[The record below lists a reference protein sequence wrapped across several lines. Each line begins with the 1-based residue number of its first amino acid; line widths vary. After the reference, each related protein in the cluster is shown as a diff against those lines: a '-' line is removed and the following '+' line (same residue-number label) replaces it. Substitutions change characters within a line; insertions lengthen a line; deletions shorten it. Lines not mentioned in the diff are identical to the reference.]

1 VRVLGVDPGLGRTGV
16 ALVEGHPGSLQL
28 VHAECIETGP
38 EEADGPRLLELSR
51 LLAQSAG
58 SLHPDVAAV
67 ERLFFSTNRQTAM
80 RVSQARGV
88 ILCTLAAAGIP
99 IAEYTPNEI
108 KESVAGYGG
117 ATKRQVLRMC
127 GALLG
132 VDQIPGPDD
141 TADACAAAI
150 CHHHRAGLGPQVT
163 VTGTASRVSPA
174 LELAI
179 AVARERAGGA
189 ATASRPAPRAR
200 PATTP
205 AGRR

>member
-1 VRVLGVDPGLGRTGV
+1 MRVLGVDPGLGRTGV
-16 ALVEGHPGSLQL
+16 ALVEGHPGSLRL
-28 VHAECIETGP
+28 VHAECIETGA
-38 EEADGPRLLELSR
+38 EAADGPRLLELSR

-99 IAEYTPNEI
+99 VAEYTPNEI
-108 KESVAGYGG
+108 KESIAGYGG

-127 GALLG
+127 EAMLG
-132 VDQIPGPDD
+132 VEQIPGPDD

-150 CHHHRAGLGPQVT
+150 CHHHRAGLQPPVASAP
-163 VTGTASRVSPA
+163 ASRVSPA

-179 AVARERAGGA
+179 AAARERTGGA
-189 ATASRPAPRAR
+189 GAASRPARRAR
-200 PATTP
+200 AATTP
-205 AGRR
+205 AGPR

>member
-16 ALVEGHPGSLQL
+16 ALVEGHPGSLRL
-28 VHAECIETGP
+28 IHAECIETGA
-38 EEADGPRLLELSR
+38 EDADGPRLLELSR
-51 LLAQSAG
+51 RLAQSAG

-108 KESVAGYGG
+108 KESIAGYGG

-132 VDQIPGPDD
+132 VEEIPGPDD

-150 CHHHRAGLGPQVT
+150 CHHHRAGLQPQVAPAP
-163 VTGTASRVSPA
+163 ASRVSPA

-179 AVARERAGGA
+179 AAARERSGGA
-189 ATASRPAPRAR
+189 PTRRPGPRAG
-200 PATTP
+200 AGTTP

>member
-16 ALVEGHPGSLQL
+16 ALVEGHPGSLRL
-28 VHAECIETGP
+28 VHAACIETGA
-38 EEADGPRLLELSR
+38 EDADGPRLLELSR
-51 LLAQSAG
+51 TLAQSAA

-99 IAEYTPNEI
+99 VAEYTPNEI
-108 KESVAGYGG
+108 KESIAGYGG

-127 GALLG
+127 EAMLG
-132 VDQIPGPDD
+132 VEQIPGPDD

-150 CHHHRAGLGPQVT
+150 CHHHRAGLRAPAASAPG
-163 VTGTASRVSPA
+163 SRVSPA

-179 AVARERAGGA
+179 AAARERAGGA
-189 ATASRPAPRAR
+189 GPASRPAPRAR
-200 PATTP
+200 PATASGGP
-205 AGRR
+205 R

>member
-1 VRVLGVDPGLGRTGV
+1 MRVLGVDPGLGRTGV
-16 ALVEGHPGSLQL
+16 ALVEGRAGSLRL
-28 VHAECIETGP
+28 EHAECIETGA

-51 LLAQSAG
+51 LLARSAEA
-58 SLHPDVAAV
+58 LRPDVAVV

-88 ILCTLAAAGIP
+88 ILCTLAAAGIQ

-127 GALLG
+127 GSLLG
-132 VDQIPGPDD
+132 VERIPGPDD

-150 CHHHRAGLGPQVT
+150 CHHHRAGLQPQVAPAP
-163 VTGTASRVSPA
+163 ASRVSPA

-179 AVARERAGGA
+179 AAARERSGGSV
-189 ATASRPAPRAR
+189 TASRPGTRAR
-200 PATTP
+200 AGTTP

>member
-1 VRVLGVDPGLGRTGV
+1 
-16 ALVEGHPGSLQL
+16 
-28 VHAECIETGP
+28 
-38 EEADGPRLLELSR
+38 
-51 LLAQSAG
+51 
-58 SLHPDVAAV
+58 VAAV

-117 ATKRQVLRMC
+117 ATKRQVLKMC
-127 GALLG
+127 EAMLG
-132 VDQIPGPDD
+132 VKQIPGPDD

-150 CHHHRAGLGPQVT
+150 CHHHRAGLQPHVAPAP
-163 VTGTASRVSPA
+163 ASRVSPA

-179 AVARERAGGA
+179 AAARERAGG

-200 PATTP
+200 AGTTAP

>member
-1 VRVLGVDPGLGRTGV
+1 MRVLGVDPGLGRTGV
-16 ALVEGHPGSLQL
+16 ALVEGRPGSLRL
-28 VHAECIETGP
+28 IHAECIETGV

-108 KESVAGYGG
+108 KESIAGYGG

-127 GALLG
+127 GAMLG
-132 VDQIPGPDD
+132 VERIPGPDD

-150 CHHHRAGLGPQVT
+150 CHHHRAGLRPRVAAAPVSG
-163 VTGTASRVSPA
+163 VSPA
-174 LELAI
+174 LELA
-179 AVARERAGGA
+179 
-189 ATASRPAPRAR
+189 
-200 PATTP
+200 
-205 AGRR
+205 

>member
-1 VRVLGVDPGLGRTGV
+1 LI
-16 ALVEGHPGSLQL
+16 
-28 VHAECIETGP
+28 HAECIETGA
-38 EEADGPRLLELSR
+38 EDADGPRLLELSH
-51 LLAQSAG
+51 LLAQAAG

-108 KESVAGYGG
+108 KESIAGYGG

-132 VDQIPGPDD
+132 VEQIPGPDD

-150 CHHHRAGLGPQVT
+150 CHHHRAGLQPQVAPAPT
-163 VTGTASRVSPA
+163 SRVSPA

-179 AVARERAGGA
+179 AAARERTGGA
-189 ATASRPAPRAR
+189 PTRRPTPRAG
-200 PATTP
+200 AGTP
-205 AGRR
+205 VGRR

>member
-16 ALVEGHPGSLQL
+16 ALVEGHPGSLRL
-28 VHAECIETGP
+28 VHAECIETGA
-38 EEADGPRLLELSR
+38 EEADGPRLLTLSR
-51 LLAQSAG
+51 LLSQLAVS
-58 SLHPDVAAV
+58 HNPDVAAV

-88 ILCTLAAAGIP
+88 ILCTLAAAGVP

-108 KESVAGYGG
+108 KESIAGYGG

-132 VDQIPGPDD
+132 VEQIPGPDD

-150 CHHHRAGLGPQVT
+150 CHHHRAGLVPHLAT
-163 VTGTASRVSPA
+163 APASRVSPA

-179 AVARERAGGA
+179 AAARERSGGTA
-189 ATASRPAPRAR
+189 PASRPSARAKA
-200 PATTP
+200 ATTQ

>member
-16 ALVEGHPGSLQL
+16 ALVEGRAGSLRL
-28 VHAECIETGP
+28 EHAECIETGA

-51 LLAQSAG
+51 LLARSAEA
-58 SLHPDVAAV
+58 LRPDVAVV

-88 ILCTLAAAGIP
+88 ILCTLAAAGIQ

-127 GALLG
+127 GSLLG
-132 VDQIPGPDD
+132 VERIPGPDD
-141 TADACAAAI
+141 TADACATAI
-150 CHHHRAGLGPQVT
+150 CHHHRAALRPR
-163 VTGTASRVSPA
+163 TAGVAPSARMSTA
-174 LELAI
+174 LETAI
-179 AVARERAGGA
+179 AAARERGA
-189 ATASRPAPRAR
+189 SPGPAPRAGVR
-200 PATTP
+200 ASAP
-205 AGRR
+205 AGAGPP

>member
-1 VRVLGVDPGLGRTGV
+1 MRVLGVDPGLGRTGV
-16 ALVEGHPGSLQL
+16 ALVEGHPGSLKL
-28 VHAECIETGP
+28 LHAECIETGA
-38 EEADGPRLLELSR
+38 EDADGPRLLELSR
-51 LLAQSAG
+51 LLARSAG

-127 GALLG
+127 EAMLD
-132 VDQIPGPDD
+132 VEQIPGPDD

-150 CHHHRAGLGPQVT
+150 CHHHRAGLQPHV
-163 VTGTASRVSPA
+163 VPAPASRVSPA

-179 AVARERAGGA
+179 AAARERAGGV
-189 ATASRPAPRAR
+189 TASRPAPRAR
-200 PATTP
+200 AGTTAP
-205 AGRR
+205 AGHR

>member
-1 VRVLGVDPGLGRTGV
+1 MRVLGVDPGLGRTGV
-16 ALVEGHPGSLQL
+16 ALVEGHQGSLRL
-28 VHAECIETGP
+28 LHAECIETGA

-127 GALLG
+127 EAMLG
-132 VDQIPGPDD
+132 VDQILGPDD

-150 CHHHRAGLGPQVT
+150 CHHHRAGLQPRAAPAP
-163 VTGTASRVSPA
+163 ASRVSPA

-179 AVARERAGGA
+179 AAARERAGGV
-189 ATASRPAPRAR
+189 TASRPAPRPSAG
-200 PATTP
+200 TTAP

>member
-16 ALVEGHPGSLQL
+16 ALIEGHPGSLRL
-28 VHAECIETGP
+28 VHAECIETGA
-38 EEADGPRLLELSR
+38 EDADGPRLLELSR

-127 GALLG
+127 GAMLG
-132 VDQIPGPDD
+132 VEEIPGPDD

-150 CHHHRAGLGPQVT
+150 CHHHRAGLQPHVAT
-163 VTGTASRVSPA
+163 APASRVTPA

-179 AVARERAGGA
+179 AAARERAGGA
-189 ATASRPAPRAR
+189 APASRRAPRAKA
-200 PATTP
+200 ATTP
-205 AGRR
+205 GGRR

>member
-1 VRVLGVDPGLGRTGV
+1 
-16 ALVEGHPGSLQL
+16 
-28 VHAECIETGP
+28 
-38 EEADGPRLLELSR
+38 
-51 LLAQSAG
+51 
-58 SLHPDVAAV
+58 V

-108 KESVAGYGG
+108 KESIAGYGG

-132 VDQIPGPDD
+132 VEEIPGPDD

-150 CHHHRAGLGPQVT
+150 CHHHRAGLQPQVAPAP
-163 VTGTASRVSPA
+163 VSRVSPA

-179 AVARERAGGA
+179 AAARERSGGGP
-189 ATASRPAPRAR
+189 TRRPAPRAG
-200 PATTP
+200 AGTTP
-205 AGRR
+205 AGLR

>member
-1 VRVLGVDPGLGRTGV
+1 MRVLGVDPGLGRTGV
-16 ALVEGHPGSLQL
+16 ALVEGHPGSLRL
-28 VHAECIETGP
+28 LHAECIETGA
-38 EEADGPRLLELSR
+38 EDADGPRLLELSR

-58 SLHPDVAAV
+58 ALHPDVAAV

-127 GALLG
+127 GAMLG
-132 VDQIPGPDD
+132 VEQIPGPDD

-150 CHHHRAGLGPQVT
+150 CHHHRAGLQPRVAPAP
-163 VTGTASRVSPA
+163 ASRVSPA
-174 LELAI
+174 LEIAI
-179 AVARERAGGA
+179 AAARERAGGA
-189 ATASRPAPRAR
+189 APASSPSPRAR
-200 PATTP
+200 PAITP

>member
-1 VRVLGVDPGLGRTGV
+1 MRVLGVDPGLGRTGV
-16 ALVEGHPGSLQL
+16 ALVEGHPGSLRL

-38 EEADGPRLLELSR
+38 EEADGPRLLALSR
-51 LLAQSAG
+51 LLSQLAVS
-58 SLHPDVAAV
+58 HNPDVAAV

-88 ILCTLAAAGIP
+88 ILCTLAAARIP

-108 KESVAGYGG
+108 KESIAGYGG

-127 GALLG
+127 EALLG
-132 VDQIPGPDD
+132 VEKIAGPDD

-150 CHHHRAGLGPQVT
+150 CHHHRAGLEPHLAT
-163 VTGTASRVSPA
+163 APASRVSPA

-179 AVARERAGGA
+179 AAARERAGGTA
-189 ATASRPAPRAR
+189 PASRPSARAKA
-200 PATTP
+200 ATTQ

>member
-16 ALVEGHPGSLQL
+16 ALVEGRPGSLRL
-28 VHAECIETGP
+28 THAECIETGA

-108 KESVAGYGG
+108 KESIAGYGG

-132 VDQIPGPDD
+132 VERIPGPDD

-150 CHHHRAGLGPQVT
+150 CHHHRAGLRPRLA
-163 VTGTASRVSPA
+163 TAAASGGSPA
-174 LELAI
+174 LDLAV
-179 AVARERAGGA
+179 AAARERAGA
-189 ATASRPAPRAR
+189 PASRPTPGARA
-200 PATTP
+200 ATTP
-205 AGRR
+205 AGRP